1 MRCGDMYTVN
11 VSFQISLHP
20 KTLFTKFFLRSPKI
34 EQLNCQN
41 NFRDSTV
48 WNFWIKVSKVDDKVK
63 NSCGLHKNFDYVR
76 ASE

>member
-1 MRCGDMYTVN
+1 MAVENY
-11 VSFQISLHP
+11 P
-20 KTLFTKFFLRSPKI
+20 ALF
-34 EQLNCQN
+34 
-41 NFRDSTV
+41 TV